1 MSKRIITAVF
11 LIILGTLPCYAQT
24 GQVKGCRLTSQT
36 VTLRKSDKWIPFS
49 GTVLA
54 NGKIEFRLKPTSEL
68 TLEVKLSNA
77 ASVRLDVYS
86 FKPAKREAT
95 RAESWTGK
103 LYPNNEYALVLSN
116 CYGSTPQAYKLE
128 IRAQ

>member
-1 MSKRIITAVF
+1 MSTRIITLVF
-11 LIILGTLPCYAQT
+11 LLLLGALTCHAQT
-24 GQVKGCRLTSQT
+24 GQVKGCRLTSRP
-36 VTLRKSDKWIPFS
+36 VILRKSDKWTTLT

-54 NGKIEFRLKPTSEL
+54 NGKIEYRLKPTSEL
-68 TLEVKLSNA
+68 TLEAKLSKA

-86 FKPAKREAT
+86 LKPAKRETT
-95 RAESWTGK
+95 RAETWTGK

-116 CYGSTPQAYKLE
+116 CYGNTPDAYVLE

>member
-1 MSKRIITAVF
+1 
-11 LIILGTLPCYAQT
+11 
-24 GQVKGCRLTSQT
+24 LT
-36 VTLRKSDKWIPFS
+36 

-54 NGKIEFRLKPTSEL
+54 NGKIEYRLKPTSEL
-68 TLEVKLSNA
+68 TLEAKLSKA

-86 FKPAKREAT
+86 LKPAKRETT
-95 RAESWTGK
+95 RAETWTGK

-116 CYGSTPQAYKLE
+116 CYGNTPDAYVLE